1 MTSNP
6 DESPDSPS
14 NPSPTGSPSASSR
27 DWLLVTSRILLLL
40 SFVGIAMML
49 SELWRLNEE
58 TDVVGMVDR
67 VVFYS
72 LTAVFLGTVSAVLL
86 ALRQLKLLPDMNLMA
101 SRLSAEHLHG
111 APSWDELQE
120 KDGRR
125 KLFAW
130 LWDCVSMIAGVFLF
144 ALGACMMSE
153 TQPILAAVFLTF
165 AVLFP
170 AMMKSSHRT
179 RQAIFGVEKGDKSNF
194 RETP

>member
-49 SELWRLNEE
+49 SELWRWNEE

-67 VVFYS
+67 VLFYS

-86 ALRQLKLLPDMNLMA
+86 VLRQLKMLPGMNLMA
-101 SRLSAEHLHG
+101 SRLSAQHLPG
-111 APSWDELQE
+111 APSWDELQ
-120 KDGRR
+120 KKGGA
-125 KLFAW
+125 KQVLFAW
-130 LWDCVSMIAGVFLF
+130 LMDGVSMIAGVFLF
-144 ALGACMMSE
+144 ALAACMTSE

-179 RQAIFGVEKGDKSNF
+179 RQAIFGVPSRDE
-194 RETP
+194 

>member
-1 MTSNP
+1 
-6 DESPDSPS
+6 
-14 NPSPTGSPSASSR
+14 
-27 DWLLVTSRILLLL
+27 
-40 SFVGIAMML
+40 MML

-101 SRLSAEHLHG
+101 SRLSDEHLHG

-179 RQAIFGVEKGDKSNF
+179 RQAIFGVPSRDE
-194 RETP
+194 